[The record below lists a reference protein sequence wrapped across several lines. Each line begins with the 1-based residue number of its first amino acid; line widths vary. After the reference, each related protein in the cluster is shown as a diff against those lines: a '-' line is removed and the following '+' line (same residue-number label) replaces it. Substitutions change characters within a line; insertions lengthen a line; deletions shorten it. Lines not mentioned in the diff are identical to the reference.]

1 MTLPATRI
9 FLPHASKFAKEF
21 PSRGLVDFPAA
32 EVDWQQQ
39 ALELANHIPSQR
51 CTKAVL
57 AAREVALELAAL
69 LVWRKWGP
77 GQDHWVSWE
86 PKS

>member
-1 MTLPATRI
+1 MTLPVTRI

-32 EVDWQQQ
+32 EADFHQS
-39 ALELANHIPSQR
+39 ALELANHIPRQR
-51 CTKAVL
+51 RTKAVL

-69 LVWRKWGP
+69 LVWRKWEP
-77 GQDHWVSWE
+77 SQDHWVSWE
-86 PKS
+86 PKP